1 MGTIIQETEDY
12 TLLEKLAREAP
23 EIIDEFEPLFIEKVD
38 IHIPEVLLLDKI
50 SDFNA
55 KLGFNLG
62 IDAISSRESRK
73 VNSFLLKLDE
83 LLDLYKQEWSLSRK
97 NIPDILMRTVK
108 NGDGIRSAPSFI
120 ANFNIVSGHN
130 DVNRLFSVFDAV
142 INREA
147 SYGNGSYGLQK
158 LEGIVDVRDLSN
170 KNRFTQ
176 LTINE
181 ISREKDDD
189 EIGHYLVSC
198 KNSISER
205 VGHHVWLFPNKKRSL
220 FRQIPGLF
228 KQYILKNK
236 SKVVPL
242 FEWLETVCER
252 DFSKANLDELGKYPE
267 RVCDDTEMIGKI
279 MSRSEARHY
288 KETIGEILQR
298 IETMYVPK
306 DIARDIEIDPANDLQ
321 GESIVL
327 PNVDL
332 DERSF
337 GLIKEL
343 DIKKL
348 KDCIGKNYRGE
359 EFNNRFTD
367 NGDLKFSELYYKD
380 KSGCKDPQKREY
392 SVFQLYVHR
401 HSSSFEGEKFE
412 SFLEV
417 LNTHNP
423 DNRFVLKIE
432 ELRKYGARGVYAV
445 ELFTNG
451 NKIEHHLQVIEADRD
466 VAIDLPRSVR
476 EILRQNGYK
485 SAPEYIHIYNKL
497 KSS

>member
-198 KNSISER
+198 KNSIR
-205 VGHHVWLFPNKKRSL
+205 G
-220 FRQIPGLF
+220 
-228 KQYILKNK
+228 
-236 SKVVPL
+236 
-242 FEWLETVCER
+242 
-252 DFSKANLDELGKYPE
+252 A
-267 RVCDDTEMIGKI
+267 
-279 MSRSEARHY
+279 
-288 KETIGEILQR
+288 
-298 IETMYVPK
+298 
-306 DIARDIEIDPANDLQ
+306 
-321 GESIVL
+321 
-327 PNVDL
+327 
-332 DERSF
+332 F
-337 GLIKEL
+337 GLL
-343 DIKKL
+343 
-348 KDCIGKNYRGE
+348 G
-359 EFNNRFTD
+359 
-367 NGDLKFSELYYKD
+367 
-380 KSGCKDPQKREY
+380 Y
-392 SVFQLYVHR
+392 SVLLMCLCR
-401 HSSSFEGEKFE
+401 
-412 SFLEV
+412 
-417 LNTHNP
+417 
-423 DNRFVLKIE
+423 
-432 ELRKYGARGVYAV
+432 
-445 ELFTNG
+445 
-451 NKIEHHLQVIEADRD
+451 
-466 VAIDLPRSVR
+466 
-476 EILRQNGYK
+476 IL
-485 SAPEYIHIYNKL
+485 
-497 KSS
+497 